1 MAGDISRRT
10 FVRGMLAATVVGFDT
25 HQRSWVTAHDLSR
38 RGIVLAADFQAFEG
52 ELLTDDASLDAAADD
67 FGHIVHRRP
76 MAVLLPGSVHDI
88 RTLVRFARRHHLHV
102 AARGQGHSTQ
112 GQAQA
117 EAGVVID
124 MATLA
129 GIHEVNATDA
139 LVDGG
144 VRWGD
149 LLQQTLPLGLTP
161 PRSPISSTSAW
172 GGRWPWG
179 ASAARRFVGGHRS
192 RTS

>member
-1 MAGDISRRT
+1 MVGDISRRT
-10 FVRGMLAATVVGFDT
+10 FVGGMLAATVVGFDT
-25 HQRSWVTAHDLSR
+25 HLRSWVTARDLSL
-38 RGIVLAADFQAFEG
+38 RGSALAADLPAFEG
-52 ELLTDDASLDAAADD
+52 ELLTDETSLEAAADD
-67 FGHIVHRRP
+67 FGHIVHRKP
-76 MAVLLPGSVHDI
+76 VAVLRPGSVYDI
-88 RTLVRFARRHHLHV
+88 LTLVRFARRHRLYV

-129 GIHEVNATDA
+129 RIHEVNASDA

-144 VRWGD
+144 VRWDD
-149 LLQQTLPLGLTP
+149 LLQRTLPLGLTP

-172 GGRWPWG
+172 GGRWP
-179 ASAARRFVGGHRS
+179 
-192 RTS
+192 